1 MTIHAMFA
9 KGFPYSL
16 FVCVFFNIPTR
27 FCVRG
32 MCLRTLACTAAAAT
46 TVSIHTLTHHKR
58 LAGWLTDWM
67 VVCIRFRCDA
77 NGNRALHSYMHTY
90 TPGISYCSLKFA
102 YVWRSQRQ
110 KINFA
115 EYEPTSRNW
124 NRVRLKRWLSLHM
137 ESRRH
142 IEQKANFNS
151 LTLVL
156 GIRKNHKHHAIGID
170 WHTHVTHKSRICR
183 STLYSWLRLHKQPN
197 NPSKRF
203 WFEYECIH
211 IFDRLVACMRLQ
223 ADYNRPTRWFTHT
236 HTQRAI
242 EIAENDRV
250 WVNEWVSVDSGI
262 HSLQWYTCDVCATR
276 CHAVLETEMCAS
288 EYSRVSSSMW
298 SLLKERSDGS
308 E

>member
-1 MTIHAMFA
+1 
-9 KGFPYSL
+9 
-16 FVCVFFNIPTR
+16 
-27 FCVRG
+27 
-32 MCLRTLACTAAAAT
+32 MC
-46 TVSIHTLTHHKR
+46 IE
-58 LAGWLTDWM
+58 
-67 VVCIRFRCDA
+67 
-77 NGNRALHSYMHTY
+77 ALDRS
-90 TPGISYCSLKFA
+90 PGISYCSLKFA